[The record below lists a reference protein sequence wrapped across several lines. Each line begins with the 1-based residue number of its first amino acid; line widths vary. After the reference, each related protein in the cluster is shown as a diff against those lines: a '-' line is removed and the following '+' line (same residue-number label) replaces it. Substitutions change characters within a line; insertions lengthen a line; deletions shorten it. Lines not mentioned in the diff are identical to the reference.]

1 MGAARRD
8 GVRRREELLDAA
20 LRCFADKGLLTTG
33 IEDIR
38 KAAGASPSSV
48 YHLFGGL
55 PDLVAAL
62 LVRTFGRVCS
72 QLAADVTAART
83 ARDAVHALVRSHLDW
98 VAAQPDEAR
107 FMYQA
112 MALELA
118 ADHAERL
125 AAAKRELQEPISVH
139 LAAFVA
145 AGELPGWAPG
155 QLETVLLGPSHELS
169 RRWLATRQG
178 DLAWARATLPEV
190 AWRAVAKLED
200 SSN

>member
-1 MGAARRD
+1 MGTARKD

-20 LRCFADKGLLTTG
+20 LRCFTDKGLLATG

-62 LVRTFGRVCS
+62 LVRTFTRVCA
-72 QLAADVTAART
+72 QLTADVTTART
-83 ARDAVHALVRSHLDW
+83 ARDAVHALVRSHLNW
-98 VAAQPDEAR
+98 VDAHPDEAR

-118 ADHAERL
+118 SGHAERL
-125 AAAKRELQEPISVH
+125 AAAKRELQEPVSAH
-139 LAAFVA
+139 LATFVA
-145 AGELPGWAPG
+145 AGELPGWEPG
-155 QLETVLLGPSHELS
+155 LLETVLLGPSHELS
-169 RRWLATRQG
+169 RRWLATGAG
-178 DLAWARATLPEV
+178 DLVWARAALPGL
-190 AWRAVAKLED
+190 AWRAVRELED